1 MFGRRRA
8 NVWAQQQED
17 VQVAIHRTVEV
28 NVDIRQMDEERG
40 DFKQTVTVRSQE
52 EMDMITAELKMKK
65 DLQI

>member
-8 NVWAQQQED
+8 NVWRKQD

-28 NVDIRQMDEERG
+28 DVDIRQMDEERG
-40 DFKQTVTVRSQE
+40 GVKQTVTVRSQE
-52 EMDMITAELKMKK
+52 EMDMITVELQMKK

>member
-52 EMDMITAELKMKK
+52 EMAMITAELKMKK

>member
-8 NVWAQQQED
+8 NVWPKQD

-28 NVDIRQMDEERG
+28 DVDIRQMDEERG
-40 DFKQTVTVRSQE
+40 GIKQTVTVRSQE
-52 EMDMITAELKMKK
+52 EMDMITVELQMKK